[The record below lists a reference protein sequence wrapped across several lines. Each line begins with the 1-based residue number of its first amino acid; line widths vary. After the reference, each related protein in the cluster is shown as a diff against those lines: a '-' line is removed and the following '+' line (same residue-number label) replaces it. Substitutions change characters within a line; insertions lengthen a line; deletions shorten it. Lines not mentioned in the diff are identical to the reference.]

1 MRQGRILVVEDD
13 DTLRRVTQM
22 HLEKKGY
29 SIAAAADATEALR
42 ILEDEPQDLVLS
54 DLHLPGMSGL
64 ELVKNIRGKYP
75 ETEVVIITAFGTVVT
90 AVEAMKSG
98 AYDYVTK
105 PIHLY
110 ELSALVDRVLERVQL
125 IEEVRLLRRNIDEK
139 YGFGNV
145 IGRSKAF
152 LQVLDQAARVA
163 PSSATVLIQGETGT
177 GKEVL
182 AKSIHFNS
190 LRCEQPFV
198 TINCAAIPR
207 DLMESELFGHL
218 HGSFTGAVTHK
229 KGKVEMADRGTL
241 FLDEIGELP
250 LQLQV
255 RLLRLIQAREIEKIG
270 AVHPIKVDVRIIA
283 ATNRD
288 LNVLVAAGGFREDLY
303 YRLAVV
309 PIELPPLRN
318 RGDDIPDFVH
328 YFFEASKQRHR
339 KPELSLPPQIVPYFS
354 SYRWP
359 GNVRQLENAI
369 ERIVVLSSS
378 DHVTLNDLP
387 EFLRPTRR
395 QLDRTQSAGSA
406 EGLNLAAVE
415 RDLIVQALRQF
426 SWNQS
431 RAAKYL
437 GITRK
442 TLLYRIAKYG
452 IENWESKSDS
462 SVGEFRSAVAGDS

>member
-1 MRQGRILVVEDD
+1 MKRGRILVVEDD
-13 DTLRRVTQM
+13 ETLRRVTQM
-22 HLEKKGY
+22 HLAKIGY
-29 SIAAAADATEALR
+29 STSAVGDAMEALK
-42 ILEDEPQDLVLS
+42 ILEDEPHDLVIT
-54 DLHLPGMSGL
+54 DLHLPEVSGL
-64 ELVKNIRGKYP
+64 ELLKKIRSKYP
-75 ETEVVIITAFGTVVT
+75 ETEVVMITAFGTIVT
-90 AVEAMKSG
+90 AVEAMRFG

-125 IEEVRLLRRNIDEK
+125 IEEVRLLRKNLDEK
-139 YGFGNV
+139 YGFDNV
-145 IGRSKAF
+145 IGRSKPF
-152 LQVLDQAARVA
+152 LYVLDQAARVA

-190 LRCEQPFV
+190 LRREQPFV

-218 HGSFTGAVTHK
+218 RGSFTGAVAHK
-229 KGKVEMADRGTL
+229 KGKVEMADSGTL
-241 FLDEIGELP
+241 FLDEVGELP
-250 LQLQV
+250 LQHQV
-255 RLLRLIQAREIEKIG
+255 RILRLIQEREVQKIG

-288 LNVLVAAGGFREDLY
+288 LKLLVASGDFREDLY

-309 PIELPPLRN
+309 PIDLPPLRD
-318 RGDDIPDFVH
+318 RAEDIPYFVH

-339 KPELSLPPQIVPYFS
+339 KPQLTLPPQLIPYFGA
-354 SYRWP
+354 YGWP

-369 ERIVVLSSS
+369 ERIVVLANS
-378 DHVTLNDLP
+378 DHITLNDLP
-387 EFLRPTRR
+387 EFLRPPRR
-395 QLDRTQSAGSA
+395 YLDQAKSTGSA
-406 EGLNLAAVE
+406 EGMSLEAVQ

-426 SWNQS
+426 NWNQS

-442 TLLYRIAKYG
+442 TLLYRITKYG
-452 IENWESKSDS
+452 IEKGDAKHESPKPNFS
-462 SVGEFRSAVAGDS
+462 SAAAGDK

>member
-1 MRQGRILVVEDD
+1 
-13 DTLRRVTQM
+13 
-22 HLEKKGY
+22 
-29 SIAAAADATEALR
+29 
-42 ILEDEPQDLVLS
+42 
-54 DLHLPGMSGL
+54 
-64 ELVKNIRGKYP
+64 
-75 ETEVVIITAFGTVVT
+75 
-90 AVEAMKSG
+90 
-98 AYDYVTK
+98 
-105 PIHLY
+105 
-110 ELSALVDRVLERVQL
+110 L

-139 YGFGNV
+139 YRFGNV

-152 LQVLDQAARVA
+152 LYVLDQAARVS

-177 GKEVL
+177 GKDVL

-190 LRCEQPFV
+190 LRREQPFV

-218 HGSFTGAVTHK
+218 RGSFTGAVTHK
-229 KGKVEMADRGTL
+229 KGKVEMADGGTL

-255 RLLRLIQAREIEKIG
+255 RLLRLIQEREIEKIG
-270 AVHPIKVDVRIIA
+270 ATNPTKVDVRIIA

-288 LNVLVAAGGFREDLY
+288 LMALVATGSFREDLY

-318 RGDDIPDFVH
+318 RAEDISDFVH

-354 SYRWP
+354 SYPWP

-387 EFLRPTRR
+387 EFLRPPRR
-395 QLDRTQSAGSA
+395 HLDRTQSAGSA
-406 EGLNLAAVE
+406 EGGNLAAVE

-452 IENWESKSDS
+452 IEKWESKSDS
-462 SVGEFRSAVAGDS
+462 SVGEFRSALAGDS

>member
-1 MRQGRILVVEDD
+1 MKRGRILLVEDD
-13 DTLRRVTQM
+13 ETLRRVTQM
-22 HLEKKGY
+22 HLEKQGY
-29 SIAAAADATEALR
+29 STAAASDAFEALR
-42 ILEDEPQDLVLS
+42 ILEGEPHQDLVIS
-54 DLHLPGMSGL
+54 DLHLPGTSGL
-64 ELVKNIRGKYP
+64 ELLKKIRSKYP
-75 ETEVVIITAFGTVVT
+75 ETEVVMITAFGTVVT
-90 AVEAMKSG
+90 AVEAMKFG

-110 ELSALVDRVLERVQL
+110 ELSALVDRVMERVQL

-139 YGFGNV
+139 YGFDNV

-152 LQVLDQAARVA
+152 LYVLDQAARVA

-190 LRCEQPFV
+190 LRREEPFV

-218 HGSFTGAVTHK
+218 RGSFTGAVAHK
-229 KGKVEMADRGTL
+229 KGKVEIADRGTL
-241 FLDEIGELP
+241 FLDEIGDLP
-250 LQLQV
+250 LHLQV
-255 RLLRLIQAREIEKIG
+255 RLLRLLQEREVEKIG

-288 LNVLVAAGGFREDLY
+288 LRQLVADGSFRDDLY

-309 PIELPPLRN
+309 PIELPPLRD
-318 RGDDIPDFVH
+318 RAEDIPDFVH
-328 YFFEASKQRHR
+328 YFFEAAKQRHR
-339 KPELSLPPQIVPYFS
+339 RSELILPPQLVPYFS
-354 SYRWP
+354 AYRWP

-369 ERIVVLSSS
+369 ERIVVLASS
-378 DHVTLNDLP
+378 DRVAVNDLP
-387 EFLRPTRR
+387 DFLRPPRR
-395 QLDRTQSAGSA
+395 HLDEAPPSSS
-406 EGLNLAAVE
+406 EGLRLEDVQ
-415 RDLIVQALRQF
+415 RDLIAQALRQF
-426 SWNQS
+426 NWNQS

-442 TLLYRIAKYG
+442 TLLYRVTKYG
-452 IENWESKSDS
+452 IEKGEPKHDS
-462 SVGEFRSAVAGDS
+462 SQQNLSAAVGKDT

>member
-1 MRQGRILVVEDD
+1 MRRGRILVVEDD
-13 DTLRRVTQM
+13 DTLRRVTQLQ
-22 HLEKKGY
+22 LEKKGY
-29 SIAAAADATEALR
+29 SIAAAGDASQALK
-42 ILEDEPQDLVLS
+42 ILESEHQDLVIS

-64 ELVKNIRGKYP
+64 ELLKRIRAKHP
-75 ETEVVIITAFGTVVT
+75 ETEVVMITAFGTVVT
-90 AVEAMKSG
+90 AVEAMKFG

-105 PIHLY
+105 PIHLF
-110 ELSALVDRVLERVQL
+110 ELSALVDRVFERVQL
-125 IEEVRLLRRNIDEK
+125 IEEIHLLRKNLDEK
-139 YGFGNV
+139 YGFSNV
-145 IGRSKAF
+145 IGRSRGF
-152 LQVLDQAARVA
+152 LHVLDQAARVA
-163 PSSATVLIQGETGT
+163 PSDATVLIQGETGT

-190 LRCEQPFV
+190 LRREQSFV
-198 TINCAAIPR
+198 TINCAAIPK

-218 HGSFTGAVTHK
+218 RGAFTGAIAHK

-250 LQLQV
+250 LELQV
-255 RLLRLIQAREIEKIG
+255 RLLRLIQEREVEKIG
-270 AVHPIKVDVRIIA
+270 AIHPTKVDVRIIA

-288 LNVLVAAGGFREDLY
+288 LKSLVDTGCFREDLF

-318 RGDDIPDFVH
+318 RVEDIPDFVR
-328 YFFEASKQRHR
+328 YFFEASKKRHQR
-339 KPELSLPPQIVPYFS
+339 PELTLPPQIVPYFS
-354 SYRWP
+354 AYCWP

-369 ERIVVLSSS
+369 ERVVVLSNR

-387 EFLRPTRR
+387 EFLRPVGRELEHAR
-395 QLDRTQSAGSA
+395 FAGST
-406 EGLNLAAVE
+406 EGMSLETVE

-431 RAAKYL
+431 RAAKHL

-442 TLLYRIAKYG
+442 TLLYRITKYG
-452 IENWESKSDS
+452 IEKGKPRHGSASEEFS
-462 SVGEFRSAVAGDS
+462 SAAAGDK

>member
-1 MRQGRILVVEDD
+1 MTRGRILVVEDD

-22 HLEKKGY
+22 HLAKKGCAT
-29 SIAAAADATEALR
+29 AAAADAVEALK
-42 ILEDEPQDLVLS
+42 ILEDEPQDLVIS

-64 ELVKNIRGKYP
+64 ELLKTIRAKYP
-75 ETEVVIITAFGTVVT
+75 ETEVVVITAFGTVVT
-90 AVEAMKSG
+90 AVEAMKFG

-125 IEEVRLLRRNIDEK
+125 IEEVRLLRRNLHEK
-139 YGFGNV
+139 YGFDNV
-145 IGRSKAF
+145 IGHSKSF
-152 LQVLDQAARVA
+152 LHVLDEAARVA

-190 LRCEQPFV
+190 LRRGQPFV

-218 HGSFTGAVTHK
+218 RGAFTGAVTHK
-229 KGKVEMADRGTL
+229 KGKVEMADGGTL

-250 LQLQV
+250 LELQV
-255 RLLRLIQAREIEKIG
+255 RLLRLIQEREVEKIG
-270 AVHPIKVDVRIIA
+270 AVQPTRVDVRIIA

-288 LNVLVAAGGFREDLY
+288 LRSLVAAGNFREDLY

-318 RGDDIPDFVH
+318 RVEDIPDFVH
-328 YFFEASKQRHR
+328 YFFEASKQRHG
-339 KPELSLPPQIVPYFS
+339 KPDLTLPPQLIPYFS
-354 SYRWP
+354 AYRWP

-369 ERIVVLSSS
+369 ERIIVLSGGG
-378 DHVTLNDLP
+378 HITLSDLP
-387 EFLRPTRR
+387 EFLRPDRR
-395 QLDRTQSAGSA
+395 QLYRSQSGST
-406 EGLNLAAVE
+406 EGINLDTIQK
-415 RDLIVQALRQF
+415 DLIIQALHQF

-452 IENWESKSDS
+452 IEKNQSDS
-462 SVGEFRSAVAGDS
+462 STSKQEFSSATAGNK

>member
-1 MRQGRILVVEDD
+1 MTRGRILVVEDD

-22 HLEKKGY
+22 HLTKKGCTT
-29 SIAAAADATEALR
+29 AAAADAVEALK
-42 ILEDEPQDLVLS
+42 ILEDEPQDLVIS

-64 ELVKNIRGKYP
+64 ELLKRIRAKYP
-75 ETEVVIITAFGTVVT
+75 ETEVVVITAFGTVVT
-90 AVEAMKSG
+90 AVEAMKFG

-110 ELSALVDRVLERVQL
+110 ELSALVDRVLERVRL
-125 IEEVRLLRRNIDEK
+125 IEEVRLLRRNLDEK
-139 YGFGNV
+139 YGFDNV
-145 IGRSKAF
+145 IGHSKSF
-152 LQVLDQAARVA
+152 LRVLDEAARVA

-190 LRCEQPFV
+190 LRREQPFI
-198 TINCAAIPR
+198 TINCAAIPK

-218 HGSFTGAVTHK
+218 RGAFTGAVTHK
-229 KGKVEMADRGTL
+229 KGKVEIADRGTL

-250 LQLQV
+250 LELQA
-255 RLLRLIQAREIEKIG
+255 RLLRLIQEREVEKIG
-270 AVHPIKVDVRIIA
+270 AVQPTRVDVRIIA

-288 LNVLVAAGGFREDLY
+288 LRSLVAAGNFREDLY

-309 PIELPPLRN
+309 PLEMPPLRN
-318 RGDDIPDFVH
+318 RVDDIPDFVH
-328 YFFEASKQRHR
+328 YFLEASKRRHG
-339 KPELSLPPQIVPYFS
+339 KPDLILPPQLVPYFNA
-354 SYRWP
+354 YRWP

-369 ERIVVLSSS
+369 ERIVVLSGG
-378 DHVTLNDLP
+378 DHVTLSDLP
-387 EFLRPTRR
+387 EFLRPARR
-395 QLDRTQSAGSA
+395 QLEASQSSGST
-406 EGLNLAAVE
+406 EGINLDTIQ
-415 RDLIVQALRQF
+415 RDLIVQALHQF

-442 TLLYRIAKYG
+442 TLLYRIAKYR
-452 IENWESKSDS
+452 IEKEQSAPGMSKQQVS
-462 SVGEFRSAVAGDS
+462 SAIAGNK

>member
-1 MRQGRILVVEDD
+1 MKRGRILVVEDD
-13 DTLRRVTQM
+13 DTLRRVTQL
-22 HLEKKGY
+22 HLEKSGY
-29 SIAAAADATEALR
+29 STAAVGDAAEALR
-42 ILEDEPQDLVLS
+42 VLEDEPQDLVIT
-54 DLHLPGMSGL
+54 DLHLPGVSGL
-64 ELVKNIRGKYP
+64 ELLKSIRAKYP
-75 ETEVVIITAFGTVVT
+75 ETEVVMITAFGTVVT
-90 AVEAMKSG
+90 AVEAMKFG

-139 YGFGNV
+139 YGFDNV
-145 IGRSKAF
+145 IGRSKPF
-152 LQVLDQAARVA
+152 LFVLDQAARVA

-190 LRCEQPFV
+190 LRREQPFV

-207 DLMESELFGHL
+207 DLMESELFGHVR
-218 HGSFTGAVTHK
+218 GSFTGAVAHK
-229 KGKVEMADRGTL
+229 KGKVEIADRGTL

-255 RLLRLIQAREIEKIG
+255 RLLRLIQEREVEKIG
-270 AVHPIKVDVRIIA
+270 AIHPIKVDVRIIA

-288 LNVLVAAGGFREDLY
+288 LKMLVAAGSFREDLY

-309 PIELPPLRN
+309 PIDLPPLRN
-318 RGDDIPDFVH
+318 RVEDIPDFVH

-339 KPELSLPPQIVPYFS
+339 RSDLILPSQLVPYFS
-354 SYRWP
+354 AYGWP

-369 ERIVVLSSS
+369 ERIVVLTSS

-387 EFLRPTRR
+387 EFLRPPRR
-395 QLDRTQSAGSA
+395 HLDQSRSAGV
-406 EGLNLAAVE
+406 EGMSLEAVQ

-426 SWNQS
+426 NWNQS
-431 RAAKYL
+431 RAAKFL

-442 TLLYRIAKYG
+442 TLLYRITKYG
-452 IENWESKSDS
+452 IEKEESNTAS
-462 SVGEFRSAVAGDS
+462 SPKELSSAAGKK

>member
-1 MRQGRILVVEDD
+1 MRRGRILIVEDD
-13 DTLRRVTQM
+13 ETLRRVTQLY
-22 HLEKKGY
+22 LEKQGY
-29 SIAAAADATEALR
+29 PTAAAADAIEALGF
-42 ILEDEPQDLVLS
+42 LEREPRELVLS

-64 ELVKNIRGKYP
+64 ELLKKVRAKYP
-75 ETEVVIITAFGTVVT
+75 ETEVVMITAFGTVVT
-90 AVEAMKSG
+90 AVEAMKFG

-110 ELSALVDRVLERVQL
+110 EISALVDRVMERVQL
-125 IEEVRLLRRNIDEK
+125 IEEVKLLRRNIDEK
-139 YGFGNV
+139 YGLEKV
-145 IGRSKAF
+145 IGRSKSF
-152 LQVLDQAARVA
+152 LYVLDQAARVA

-190 LRCEQPFV
+190 LRREQPFV

-218 HGSFTGAVTHK
+218 RGSFTGAVAHK

-241 FLDEIGELP
+241 FLDEIGDLP

-255 RLLRLIQAREIEKIG
+255 RLLRLVQEREIEKIG
-270 AVHPIKVDVRIIA
+270 AIHPIKVDVRIIA

-288 LNVLVAAGGFREDLY
+288 LKLLVATGSFREDLY

-309 PIELPPLRN
+309 PIDLPPLRN
-318 RGDDIPDFVH
+318 RCEDIPDFVQ
-328 YFFEASKQRHR
+328 YFFEASKQRHG
-339 KPELSLPPQIVPYFS
+339 KPELTLPHQLVPYFS
-354 SYRWP
+354 AYGWP

-369 ERIVVLSSS
+369 ERIVVLNNS

-387 EFLRPTRR
+387 EFLRPPRR
-395 QLDRTQSAGSA
+395 HLDQGRSAGSA
-406 EGLNLAAVE
+406 EGMSLEAVE
-415 RDLIVQALRQF
+415 RDLIGQALRQF
-426 SWNQS
+426 GWNQS

-452 IENWESKSDS
+452 IEKGETKHGSSKQELS
-462 SVGEFRSAVAGDS
+462 SAAAGHK